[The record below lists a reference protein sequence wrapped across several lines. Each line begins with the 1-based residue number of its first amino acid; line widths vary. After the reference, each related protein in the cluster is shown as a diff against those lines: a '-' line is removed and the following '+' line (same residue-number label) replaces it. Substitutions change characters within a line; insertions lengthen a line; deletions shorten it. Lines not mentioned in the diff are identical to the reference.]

1 MLDEEWVVYRLRDG
15 RLNAVPR
22 VNMENYQRLHK
33 EVWND
38 IVDEVVA
45 ERLTEAQAKQFKDL
59 TKESE

>member
-1 MLDEEWVVYRLRDG
+1 MLEEEWVVYRLRDG

-22 VNMENYQRLHK
+22 VNMENYQRLHE

-45 ERLTEAQAKQFKDL
+45 EGLTEAQAKQFRDL
-59 TKESE
+59 TREET